1 MATTEQLEAA
11 IARAESD
18 NNSAAANSLREDLA
32 AARRAEVVASDAE
45 ATALIDS
52 YEGFGTELYEGI
64 ASGLISASEGA
75 YSTIVST
82 LDAEGGDQKIKNYAE
97 GADKVREY
105 LSIDPQGVA
114 GTIGEVGG
122 QYVLPSIAS
131 LVATGG
137 ASLPVQL
144 AALAA
149 TDFVVASDD
158 YTGISNFF
166 DNAPEVLKTQS
177 LDGLSGREAS
187 ETRLLNKSKAAIE
200 GLGLGIVAPKVIGL
214 TGAVLGATA
223 TAIGGIPVL
232 APAARVIEAGAKKVG
247 SGFAK
252 IEEKRRNGEDL
263 GLFKNIVA
271 DTISTFRYRGI
282 LPEEVADERLLIS
295 GRTEQQIVKA
305 QSNATEL
312 EKNMDKVFKR
322 GAKIMVDGSR
332 MDRESFVTKISDVL
346 SAPTIA
352 DAQRSLDLLPSSLK
366 TPLQKMRTQL
376 NEVRPLVLGTGF
388 LKRNDFLQAESQ
400 EMLSDVI
407 KRNTPEYI
415 RRRYRIFEDVN
426 YAPSQDVLDAGRQ
439 GFKNDRFHTAQQLK
453 KLADNP
459 TNELTFEKVGLDQ
472 MGNLTGSITTDMAEL
487 ARDSFLKNN
496 ALKQKSVFS
505 GLQPKR
511 VAAERIAP
519 GMFVE
524 RVNLPG
530 YQKALLG
537 EVKNPLE
544 SYVAT
549 ISDLSEFLA
558 VDKYQS
564 KLASMASSNP
574 VFSSFIKDTRGMAPQ
589 QLATLK
595 EEGYVVLGKQ
605 LDDPTLDMGP
615 SEALSEWGAL
625 NGFAVPVRVYKDLTR
640 TVLGD
645 MGVIGNGVRAAY
657 SGFLRG
663 KGAVQYGKTV
673 LSPTTQIRNVT
684 SAAMFALAQGNI
696 GTGANLGESMRTVM
710 NGYKKLPDDVQLAK
724 FGRASELG
732 LIGSQAELKEVQ
744 ALLKKGFDP
753 DTATI
758 NGVAV
763 GRKFGSKFGDSSV
776 GGALMGFGKTAQN
789 FYAGGDDLWKLYN
802 WTFEQSKITKAIK
815 GLDDAGKISVL
826 KGIDAADTGVG
837 NTFNRMALAS
847 EVESLPSNPLLRQE
861 ALDRMVEEYAAKVVR
876 NTVPNYSKVPDFV
889 KSLRKAPVGN
899 FIAFPYEIIRTGV
912 NTVSIGLTELA
923 SRNPEIQKIGLR
935 RLMGASA
942 AFYGFEETI
951 KKLSELTTGVTQETM
966 EAYKIAAGA
975 DYEKYS
981 TLVAT
986 GPANKDGSPSSYVNL
1001 SYTNPY
1007 GMLTEIVNAATS
1019 NLRRGQELGK
1029 TPAQITTDAAQEVLQ
1044 QFMSPFFEESI
1055 FLGTIRDVL
1064 DPESSAP
1071 VVSQLAQYT
1080 GGRAGRTATG
1090 SKIYN
1095 TQDSPGDKL
1104 AKSFAHIVGGLTPGI
1119 SPFEVR
1125 QGEFGAGPLLRGALD
1140 RAGLSETL
1148 GVSSKD
1154 RQGRERELQR
1164 ELGRVFTGISTQ
1176 PTRLKKQL
1184 YYKGQGMA
1192 SELREANSIWSSVTQ
1207 RENIQ
1212 SDELLSAYKD
1222 ANEAKY
1228 RVMNKYKRVFD
1239 NFEKLGMSKQD
1250 IFATLK
1256 LDNISGADNILNNT
1270 FVPVTISDAVLD
1282 RLARRGTLDQLPRE
1296 ELLKMQLAL
1305 NGRPFGEQSLS
1316 VESVENQRE
1325 TARIKKT
1332 QTTYMDYIAAAK
1344 RAELDGNLTAAASL
1358 RKDADTILQG
1368 LPSGGPMPE
1377 QTETPLSQP
1386 AESFVDTAT
1395 NAVSGAVDT
1404 TTNAIS
1410 EAVDTVSN
1418 FGEGLYDRARTLAP
1432 GLLGDPKNQ
1441 SIVDRQG
1448 Q

>member
-1 MATTEQLEAA
+1 MATTEELQAG

-18 NNSAAANSLREDLA
+18 GNTNAANYLRAQLQKAGDTQLTSADEEA
-32 AARRAEVVASDAE
+32 A
-45 ATALIDS
+45 ALIDS

-82 LDAEGGDQKIKNYAE
+82 LNPEGGDKQIKNYAE

-122 QYVLPSIAS
+122 QYVLPSIAT
-131 LVATGG
+131 LMATGG
-137 ASLPVQL
+137 SSLPVQL

-149 TDFVVASDD
+149 TDFIIASDD
-158 YTGISNFF
+158 YTGIANFF
-166 DNAPEVLKTQS
+166 DNAPEVMKTES

-187 ETRLLNKSKAAIE
+187 ETRLLNKSKAAID
-200 GLGLGIVAPKVIGL
+200 GLGLGIVAPLAVR
-214 TGAVLGATA
+214 GAGKVLGATA
-223 TAIGGIPVL
+223 TAIGGIPIL

-271 DTISTFRYRGI
+271 DTIATFRYRGI

-295 GRTEQQIVKA
+295 GRTEKQLGKA
-305 QSNATEL
+305 QSNATDL
-312 EKNMDKVFKR
+312 ENNMDKVFKR
-322 GAKIMVDGSR
+322 GSKIMVGGSR

-346 SAPTIA
+346 TAPTVK

-366 TPLQKMRTQL
+366 TPLQKMRNQL
-376 NEVRPLVLGTGF
+376 DEVRPLVLESGF

-407 KRNTPEYI
+407 RRNTNEYV
-415 RRRYRIFEDVN
+415 RRRYRIFEDIN
-426 YAPSQDVLDAGRQ
+426 YAPSQDILTAGLK
-439 GFKNDRFHTAQQLK
+439 GFKTDRFQTAQELK
-453 KLADNP
+453 RLVDNP
-459 TNELTFEKVGLDQ
+459 LNELTFEKVGLDK
-472 MGNLTGSITTDMAEL
+472 MGNLTGPITNDMAEL
-487 ARDSFLKNN
+487 ARDSFLKRY
-496 ALKQKSVFS
+496 ALKQKGVFS

-511 VAAERIAP
+511 VAAERVAP

-564 KLASMASSNP
+564 KLAGMAKENP
-574 VFSSFIKDTRGMAPQ
+574 VFSKFIKDTRGMSPQ

-605 LDDPTLDMGP
+605 LDDPTLTMGP

-645 MGVIGNGVRAAY
+645 MGVIGNGVRATY

-684 SAAMFALAQGNI
+684 SAALFALAQGNI

-710 NGYKKLPDDVQLAK
+710 NGYKKLPNEVQLAK
-724 FGRASELG
+724 FGRAQELG
-732 LIGSQAELKEVQ
+732 MIGSQAELKEVQ
-744 ALLKKGFDP
+744 ALLKNGFDTE
-753 DTATI
+753 TATI
-758 NGVAV
+758 NGVNV

-802 WTFEQSKITKAIK
+802 WTFEQSKITKAIA
-815 GLDDAGKISVL
+815 GLDDAGKIATL
-826 KGIDAADTGVG
+826 KGIDAKV
-837 NTFNRMALAS
+837 
-847 EVESLPSNPLLRQE
+847 SLPTNKLLKQE
-861 ALDRMVEEYAAKVVR
+861 MLDRMVEEYAAKVVR

-899 FIAFPYEIIRTGV
+899 FIAFPYEIMRTGV

-942 AFYGFEETI
+942 AFYGFDETI
-951 KKLSELTTGVTQETM
+951 KKLSELSTGVTQDAM

-986 GPANKDGSPSSYVNL
+986 GPANSDGSPSSYVNL

-1007 GMLTEIVNAATS
+1007 GMLTEIINAATS
-1019 NLRRGQELGK
+1019 NLERGQELGK
-1029 TPAQITTDAAQEVLQ
+1029 TPAQITTDVSQEVLQ

-1080 GGRAGRTATG
+1080 GGRAGRTITG
-1090 SKIYN
+1090 SKVYN
-1095 TQDSPGDKL
+1095 TQDSPGDKV

-1140 RAGLSETL
+1140 KAGLSETF
-1148 GVSSKD
+1148 GVSTKD
-1154 RQGRERELQR
+1154 RQGREREIQR
-1164 ELGRVFTGISTQ
+1164 ELGRAFTGIPST
-1176 PTRLKKQL
+1176 PTRLKKSL
-1184 YYKGQGMA
+1184 YYKGQGMLG
-1192 SELREANSIWSSVTQ
+1192 ELRDANSIWTSVTQ

-1212 SDELLSAYKD
+1212 SDELLEAYKD

-1239 NFEKLGMSKQD
+1239 NFEKLGMSKQE
-1250 IFATLK
+1250 IYATLK
-1256 LDNISGADNILNNT
+1256 LDNITGSENILNNT
-1270 FVPVTISDAVLD
+1270 FVPVVISDVVLE
-1282 RLARRGTLDQLPRE
+1282 RLARKGTIDQLPRD
-1296 ELLKMQLAL
+1296 ELIEMQSAL
-1305 NGRPFGEQSLS
+1305 SGRPFGQQSLNLKDV
-1316 VESVENQRE
+1316 VEQKE
-1325 TARIKKT
+1325 TVRI
-1332 QTTYMDYIAAAK
+1332 QAAQEKYLDVVAAIK
-1344 RAELDGNLTAAASL
+1344 RAEVAGDMTAASYL
-1358 RKDADTILQG
+1358 RKKANSILEG
-1368 LPSGGPMPE
+1368 LPEVNPTQSITPPIP
-1377 QTETPLSQP
+1377 QTNETLLSAP
-1386 AESFVDTAT
+1386 TNVVT
-1395 NAVSGAVDT
+1395 NAVSG
-1404 TTNAIS
+1404 
-1410 EAVDTVSN
+1410 AVDTVSN
-1418 FGEGLYDRARTLAP
+1418 FGEGLLNRARTFAP
-1432 GLLGDPKNQ
+1432 GFIGDPKNQ
-1441 SIVDRQG
+1441 AIVDRAQDN

>member
-1 MATTEQLEAA
+1 MATIEQLETA

-18 NNSAAANSLREDLA
+18 NNTRAADSLRIDLQQAKA
-32 AARRAEVVASDAE
+32 AELAVSKQE
-45 ATALIDS
+45 ADNLVDS

-82 LDAEGGDQKIKNYAE
+82 LTPETGGQKIKNYAE

-105 LSIDPQGVA
+105 LSIDPEGVA

-122 QYVLPSIAS
+122 QYVLPSIAT
-131 LVATGG
+131 LMATGG
-137 ASLPVQL
+137 SSLPVQL

-149 TDFVVASDD
+149 TDFVIASDD

-187 ETRLLNKSKAAIE
+187 ETRLLNKSKAAFE

-214 TGAVLGATA
+214 TGAALGATA

-271 DTISTFRYRGI
+271 DTIATFRYRGI
-282 LPEEVADERLLIS
+282 LPEEVADERLLIA
-295 GRTEQQIVKA
+295 GRTEKDIGRA

-322 GAKIMVDGSR
+322 GSRIMVDGSR
-332 MDRESFVTKISDVL
+332 MDRQGFVSKIEDVL
-346 SAPTIA
+346 TAPTTQ

-366 TPLQKMRTQL
+366 TPLKKMRTQL
-376 NEVRPLVLGTGF
+376 DEVRPLVLDSGF
-388 LKRNDFLQAESQ
+388 LRRNDFLQAESQ

-407 KRNTPEYI
+407 RRNTSEYV
-415 RRRYRIFEDVN
+415 RRRFRMFEDVN
-426 YAPSQDVLDAGRQ
+426 YAPSQDILTIGLR
-439 GFKNDRFHTAQQLK
+439 GFKNDPFHTAQELK
-453 KLADNP
+453 RLADNP
-459 TNELTFEKVGLDQ
+459 VNNLNFDQVGLDQ
-472 MGNLTGSITTDMAEL
+472 MGNLTGPITDDMAEL
-487 ARDSFLKNN
+487 ARDSFLKRY
-496 ALKQKSVFS
+496 ALKKRGATERLSA
-505 GLQPKR
+505 KR
-511 VAAERIAP
+511 VAAERVAP
-519 GMFVE
+519 GMFIE

-549 ISDLSEFLA
+549 VSDLSEFLA

-564 KLASMASSNP
+564 KLAEMAGTNP
-574 VFSSFIKDTRGMAPQ
+574 VFSSFIKDTRGMSPQ
-589 QLATLK
+589 QLGTLK

-605 LDDPTLDMGP
+605 LDDPTVTMGP

-625 NGFAVPVRVYKDLTR
+625 NGFAVPTRVYKDLTR
-640 TVLGD
+640 TVIGD
-645 MGVIGNGVRAAY
+645 MGVIGNGVRATY

-684 SAAMFALAQGNI
+684 SAALFALAQGNI

-710 NGYKKLPDDVQLAK
+710 NGYKKLPNEVQLAK
-724 FGRASELG
+724 FGRAQELG

-758 NGVAV
+758 NGVNV

-776 GGALMGFGKTAQN
+776 GGALMGFGKKAQD

-802 WTFEQSKITKAIK
+802 WTFEQSKISKAIA
-815 GLDDAGKISVL
+815 GLDDAGKIAVL
-826 KGIDAADTGVG
+826 KGADSGI
-837 NTFNRMALAS
+837 
-847 EVESLPSNPLLRQE
+847 SLPANPLLRQE
-861 ALDRMVEEYAAKVVR
+861 ALDRMVEEYAATVVR

-899 FIAFPYEIIRTGV
+899 FIAFPYEIMRTGV

-942 AFYGFEETI
+942 AFYGFEETL
-951 KKLSELTTGVTQETM
+951 KKTAELSTGISQDVM

-981 TLVAT
+981 TLLPT
-986 GPANKDGSPSSYVNL
+986 GPANADGSPSSYVNL
-1001 SYTNPY
+1001 TYTNPY
-1007 GMLTEIVNAATS
+1007 GMLTEVINAATS
-1019 NLRRGQELGK
+1019 NLERGQALGK

-1044 QFMSPFFEESI
+1044 QIMAPFFEESI
-1055 FLGTIRDVL
+1055 FLATIRDVL

-1080 GGRAGRTATG
+1080 GGRAGRTSTG
-1090 SKIYN
+1090 SKIYSN
-1095 TQDSPGDKL
+1095 QDSPGDKV

-1125 QGEFGAGPLLRGALD
+1125 QGEFTAGPLLRGALNK
-1140 RAGLSETL
+1140 AGLSETF

-1154 RQGRERELQR
+1154 RQGREREISR
-1164 ELGRVFTGISTQ
+1164 ELGRAFTGINST
-1176 PTRLKKQL
+1176 PTRLKKSL
-1184 YYKGQGMA
+1184 YYKGQGMLG
-1192 SELREANSIWSSVTQ
+1192 ELRDANSIWTSVTQ
-1207 RENIQ
+1207 RENVQ
-1212 SDELLSAYKD
+1212 SDELLDAYAN

-1228 RVMNKYKRVFD
+1228 RVMNKYKRIFD

-1250 IFATLK
+1250 IYATLK
-1256 LDNISGADNILNNT
+1256 LEKISGAENILNNT
-1270 FVPVTISDAVLD
+1270 FVPVTISDAVLN
-1282 RLARRGTLDQLPRE
+1282 RLARRGTIDQLPRE
-1296 ELLKMQLAL
+1296 ELLTMQRALA
-1305 NGRPFGEQSLS
+1305 GRSFGEQSLS
-1316 VESVENQRE
+1316 IESIENQKE
-1325 TARIKKT
+1325 TDRIKKA
-1332 QTTYMDYIAAAK
+1332 QTTHLDYLAAAK

-1358 RKDADTILQG
+1358 RQDANAILQG
-1368 LPSGGPMPE
+1368 LPSDV
-1377 QTETPLSQP
+1377 QTQTQLQP
-1386 AESFVDTAT
+1386 QPVVQEPQAQPTESFIAPVTE
-1395 NAVSGAVDT
+1395 AVSGAVDT
-1404 TTNAIS
+1404 
-1410 EAVDTVSN
+1410 VSD
-1418 FGEGLYDRARTLAP
+1418 FGSGLLNRARTLAP

-1441 SIVDRQG
+1441 AIVDRANQ
-1448 Q
+1448 